1 MNHQLSLLT
10 EDQAK
15 ELVKGKENEFT
26 FFMIAHVDLL
36 RVGTDWYV
44 ELALAHLDC
53 GKYTLEGKLAVM
65 GLDRIQD
72 VIPKWNRLLGIC

>member
-26 FFMIAHVDLL
+26 FFMIPHVEPF
-36 RVGTDWYV
+36 RVGTHWYV
-44 ELALAHLDC
+44 DLALAHLDC
-53 GKYTLEGKLAVM
+53 GKYTLEGKLVVM
-65 GLDRIQD
+65 GLDHIQD
-72 VIPKWNRLLGIC
+72 VILKWHRLLGIR